1 MRRFL
6 LVACLLNLPVAFA
19 ADGAAAGDPAHE
31 KIRVLITYGGHGFEQ
46 KPFFAMFDA
55 LPGVVYTKAEMP
67 KAADQLTPSLKKE
80 CDVVVFYDMVV
91 GFTPAQQ
98 KAFVELL
105 NAGIG
110 LVSLH
115 HNLGAHQQWH
125 EFPQII
131 GGIHIPKVFTIDG
144 KNYGPSGADDDQEIR
159 VTVVD
164 RQHPITA
171 GIPDF
176 TIHDE
181 TYHKYYTAPDVTVL
195 LTTDHPKNEP
205 PIAWVKQYGKSRV
218 FYFMLGHG
226 PSAWQNPNYAKILGN
241 GIRWAAGR

>member
-1 MRRFL
+1 MRHFLIAAWLLNL
-6 LVACLLNLPVAFA
+6 LVATGSGTALASESAN
-19 ADGAAAGDPAHE
+19 GR
-31 KIRVLITYGGHGFEQ
+31 IRVLITYGGHAFEE

-67 KAADQLTPSLKKE
+67 KAAGRLNPSLKKD
-80 CDVVVFYDMVV
+80 CDVIVMYDMVV
-91 GFTPAQQ
+91 GFTPEQQ
-98 KAFVELL
+98 KAFLELL
-105 NAGIG
+105 HAGIG

-115 HNLGAHQQWH
+115 HNLGAHQRWQ
-125 EFPQII
+125 EFPRII

-144 KNYGPSGADDDQEIR
+144 KSYGPSGADDDQEIR

-171 GIPDF
+171 GIHDF

-181 TYHKYYTAPDVTVL
+181 TYHRYYTAPEVMVL

-205 PIAWVKQYGKSRV
+205 PLAWVKQYSKSRV

-241 GIRWAAGR
+241 GIHWAAGR